1 MLKVTPLGY
10 YIQKIGSSVHILEKS
25 AAPVLHYTTQD
36 GVTSNK
42 IVICTINAMRFHK
55 I

>member
-1 MLKVTPLGY
+1 MLKVTPLGCD
-10 YIQKIGSSVHILEKS
+10 IQKIGSSVNISEEP
-25 AAPVLHYTTQD
+25 AAPVLHFTTLD

-42 IVICTINAMRFHK
+42 IVICTVNAMRFHK